1 MKITD
6 LIFYLCPV
14 LEIFGLTKAQ
24 STLLQFAYFVGKST
38 HYKEM
43 IFGSL

>member
-1 MKITD
+1 MKMTD
-6 LIFYLCPV
+6 LIFICPV

-24 STLLQFAYFVGKST
+24 STLLQFAYFVGMST
-38 HYKEM
+38 HYEGM